1 MSPLALHL
9 PRCTGKTAG
18 MSTGRLTI
26 DLSAI
31 AENWRALDARSAAT
45 VETAATI
52 KADAYG
58 LGIGPVARALAAAGA
73 RTFFVAVAEEGA
85 SLREAV
91 GPGPRIH
98 VYGGHMAGDTDM
110 LGDLDLIPML
120 NSIEQLTRH
129 FEALPG
135 TPFGIQLDSG
145 MNRLG
150 MEPAEWAAVRDL
162 TMRQGPHL
170 VMSHL
175 ACADEPG
182 HAMNRAQLATF
193 REMTAGLG
201 VPLSLAATGGVLLGP
216 DYHFDMTRPGIGL
229 YGGRPFTDAAAVV
242 RLSLPVIQ
250 TRELETGE
258 TVGYSNTWCATRRT
272 RLATVAAGY
281 ADGIHRALS
290 NNMSMYHG
298 SVACPVV
305 GRVSMDLITVDVTD
319 LDTDPKA
326 LDLMSTMQLV
336 DDIADAAGTI
346 GYEVL
351 TSLGPRYTR
360 RYTGVTP

>member
-1 MSPLALHL
+1 
-9 PRCTGKTAG
+9 

-26 DLSAI
+26 DLQAI

-58 LGIGPVARALAAAGA
+58 LGVGPVARALHAAGA

-85 SLREAV
+85 GLREAL
-91 GPGPRIH
+91 GPSPRIF
-98 VYGGHMAGDTDM
+98 VYGGHMPGDTDM
-110 LGDLDLIPML
+110 IGDLGLIPLL

-135 TPFGIQLDSG
+135 APFGIQLDSG

-150 MEPAEWAAVRDL
+150 LEPAEWAAVRDL
-162 TMRQGPHL
+162 VMKQGPHL

-175 ACADEPG
+175 ACADEPE
-182 HAMNRAQLATF
+182 HDMNAQQLRVF
-193 REMTAGLG
+193 REMTQGLG
-201 VPLSLAATGGVLLGP
+201 VPLSLSATGGTLLGS
-216 DYHFDMTRPGIGL
+216 DYHFSMTRPGIGL
-229 YGGRPFTDAAAVV
+229 YGGRPFEDAAAVV

-250 TRELETGE
+250 LRDLEAGE
-258 TVGYSNTWCATRRT
+258 TVGYSNTFTAQRPT

-290 NNMSMYHG
+290 GRTQMFHG
-298 SVACPVV
+298 SQACPVV

-319 LDTDPKA
+319 LDSDPQA
-326 LDLMSTMQLV
+326 LDLMSTMQTI
-336 DDIADAAGTI
+336 DDLADAAGTI
-346 GYEVL
+346 GYEIL

-360 RYTGVTP
+360 RYTGVTT